1 MKRAAAVVVAAALM
15 LGLCPTQH
23 AAAQDGPQI
32 YTPIGTF
39 TIFSA
44 TLADEFPVGCNPAP
58 YSVPTCNRGRDGR
71 GLLIIHIRHDAG
83 HDGTDFTKPIEED
96 IRAVEIVG
104 DDGEE
109 WQMGLRQWSSLDGI
123 RLVYTGRGSPE
134 SIVLTWPGNRPIT
147 LSTVDSDDP
156 DPEPG
161 AAPAAPEAA
170 PEPEPEPIPQPEA
183 TTGEVKGTLVSKST
197 GEPVQ
202 VVLRLMRDREDGED
216 HEEIQRMMDAI
227 EDGATSGGTFHKL
240 RVPPGFYHLFSYE
253 HGLIGEGFAVEAGEV
268 VDLGVVEVR

>member
-1 MKRAAAVVVAAALM
+1 MGRAAAVVAAALL
-15 LGLCPTQH
+15 LGLCPLQP

-39 TIFSA
+39 TIYSA
-44 TLADEFPVGCNPAP
+44 TLADEFPIGCTPAP
-58 YSVPTCNRGRDGR
+58 YSVPACNRGRDGR

-96 IRAVEIVG
+96 MKAVEVVG

-109 WQMGLRQWSSLDGI
+109 WQMGLREWSSLDGI

-147 LSTVDSDDP
+147 LSTLSGD
-156 DPEPG
+156 
-161 AAPAAPEAA
+161 A
-170 PEPEPEPIPQPEA
+170 PEPEVEPVPQPEPTPEPVA
-183 TTGEVKGTLVSKST
+183 TTGEVKGTLVSRST

-202 VVLRLMRDREDGED
+202 VVLRLMRDQEDGED
-216 HEEIQRMMDAI
+216 QEEIRQLMDAI
-227 EDGATSGGTFHKL
+227 EDGPTSGGAFHRL
-240 RVPPGFYHLFSYE
+240 HVPPGFYHLFSYE
-253 HGLIGEGFAVEAGEV
+253 HGLIGEGFTVVAGQV